1 MTDPQHDPTA
11 ELFQRRGPQGRDAT
25 SLAKGAGH
33 WSRFLLLAEPIAN
46 DEQDSIAQIHLI
58 SRQVSLNFPII
69 KEMNLIGSME
79 ALLAHEIGHH
89 VRYPGSLAVQ
99 ARMRMLERTLLPFEN
114 FSLINLFTDLMINE
128 KLGHALREQLAAVYQ
143 SFTGASAFHGK
154 DMGEMNPSFQFYMAV
169 YEELWRMEPGSL
181 MGPRWTSFEDLFP
194 GYRAEAQVLSQ
205 DLFPLGPNI
214 YTQFLYFVSVMTRY
228 LSVLGKDPK
237 SGSPYQCD
245 CDDPTPDDWADSLR
259 PNAAEQEAIRRAIKK
274 GWFTKRSEE
283 RLKELSDIEERIA
296 QLPGFGTKDAE
307 LVPEVMA
314 AYYRQEAERYL
325 FRPPAQLRLGEAVV
339 PTTLDD
345 WEAGDAVR
353 DIDWL
358 ATLLERGEVLGSVNP
373 LKRNRIAEYE
383 GQEVQLWQPR
393 MEIYLDVSGS
403 MPDPRLTVNAMTLAA
418 QILMMG
424 TIRAGGWV
432 RALIYSNVPVL
443 FWEWG
448 RSEIEMSRFL
458 MHYVGGGTNFPFAVL
473 ERSVQ
478 ECHQGQPIRIIISD
492 TDFDLNY
499 AETPKNA
506 DGFLDAVR
514 TSPHMI
520 LLQHR
525 PNPVEVGRYRKLGVT
540 VIEVQNMED
549 FPRLAA
555 DLTFAL
561 FPDGET

>member
-1 MTDPQHDPTA
+1 MDPITPSDNTLSR
-11 ELFQRRGPQGRDAT
+11 EDLEREM
-25 SLAKGAGH
+25 LAVWPKARGH
-33 WSRFLLLAEPIAN
+33 WSRFLILADPIAN

-58 SRQVSLNFPII
+58 SRQVSLNLPVILE
-69 KEMNLIGSME
+69 KNLLGSME

-99 ARMRMLERTLLPFEN
+99 ARMRILERTLLPFDN

-128 KLGHALREQLAAVYQ
+128 TLGHSIREQLVAVYQ
-143 SFTGASAFHGK
+143 AFTGPEAFHGK
-154 DMGEMNPSFQFYMAV
+154 DMSEIRPSFQFYMAV
-169 YEELWRMEPGSL
+169 YEELWRTEPGSL
-181 MGPRWTSFEDLFP
+181 MGPRWKSFEDLFP

-214 YTQFLYFVSVMTRY
+214 YTQFLYFASVMTRY
-228 LSVLGKDPK
+228 LSILGKDPK
-237 SGSPYQCD
+237 SGSPYECN
-245 CDDPTPDDWADSLR
+245 CDDPSPDDWADSLR
-259 PNAAEQEAIRRAIKK
+259 PNAAEQEAIRKAIAK
-274 GWFTKRSEE
+274 GWFSKQSAD
-283 RLKELSDIEERIA
+283 RLKELADIEDRIA
-296 QLPGFGTKDAE
+296 QLPGYGTKDAQ

-339 PTTLDD
+339 PTTVDD
-345 WEAGDAVR
+345 WDAGDAVR

-358 ATLLERGEVLGSVNP
+358 ATLLERGEVLGAASP
-373 LKRNRIAEYE
+373 LKRHRIAEYE
-383 GQEVQLWQPR
+383 GQEVPLWQPR

-403 MPDPRLTVNAMTLAA
+403 MPDPRLAINAMTLAA

-432 RALIYSNVPVL
+432 RALIYSNAPVL

-448 RSEIEMSRFL
+448 RSEVEMSRFL

-473 ERSVQ
+473 ERSVR

-492 TDFDLNY
+492 TDFDMNY
-499 AETPKNA
+499 ANA
-506 DGFLDAVR
+506 PQNAAVFLEAVR
-514 TSPHMI
+514 TSPHLI

-525 PNPVEVGRYRKLGVT
+525 PNSDRTGQYRKIGAT
-540 VIEVQNMED
+540 VIEVENMQD

-555 DLTFAL
+555 DLTLAL
-561 FPDGET
+561 FPDGDV